1 MTRNSDA
8 TAPADL
14 PADPTRAGDRAR
26 RDPFGIGTPR
36 QPGWDVLGVVPG
48 GFDPVVH
55 GDPSTSPRGVV
66 DEVVEVRRN
75 GVVSGVVG
83 SLAAG
88 VAVAWFSRAAAGGTW
103 LDWTVTAVLGVL
115 AVLHLSAF
123 VDGRVPLAV
132 IDQHGVRLRF
142 GRTWQGLPWP
152 SIDHVVHR
160 PRTGLFRDGRL
171 VVEPFEADDVVAALD
186 GRARRQAWVTRLL
199 HGGAFALPLGLS
211 TRVVGAPDLTEALLR
226 LADDDVEIV
235 VPEPVAAVA
244 EVVEPDTEAGTEA
257 GIEDEP
263 EVRSDLADPA
273 PEVDDVP
280 PTQPVAAYTVA
291 RDLPVLTS
299 VGRWDEERDRDEQ
312 PATTPTYDEQPL
324 DEIRDETGDEG
335 TDERDDERDDETAGS
350 RPEVRRVAPWAAAL
364 IARVAE
370 YRRRGRERED
380 DSVVAWSEEGASAGH
395 DDRADDRADDGW
407 DDDRSDAEAT
417 GPIAVVPAV
426 RASATPLPLR
436 DLRGAARS
444 EHEAEGR
451 LPEASEL
458 RRSGEP
464 ELPTYTFDEVATLAG
479 PADDGTPAD
488 EPVEPVIGPE
498 LTAARARLG
507 LSVDQVAERTRIR
520 PHVIEAIEVDDFG
533 PCGGDFYAR
542 GHLRTL
548 TRVLGVDSA
557 ELLAAYDERYAD
569 APIDARRV
577 FEAEL
582 AGATGGGLRATRGGP
597 NWSVLVAAV
606 MSLVLLWSVAQ
617 LLFEGD
623 REVESTSGAAGLSS
637 GTAAAAVGLEL
648 QAGEVDA
655 SLTVRDG
662 DGAVVWQGDLA
673 AGETHSVEAVP
684 PLRISSTDGSV
695 TARVSGGEV
704 AALGE
709 AGTAVQ
715 RTLVP

>member
-1 MTRNSDA
+1 MRNSDA
-8 TAPADL
+8 AAPAEL
-14 PADPTRAGDRAR
+14 PVDPARTGDRAR

-36 QPGWDVLGVVPG
+36 QPGWDVLGVVQG
-48 GFDPVVH
+48 GLGAPVQD
-55 GDPSTSPRGVV
+55 GPDGTTGAAAT
-66 DEVVEVRRN
+66 EVVEVRRN
-75 GVVSGVVG
+75 GLVSGVVG
-83 SLAAG
+83 SLAAAL
-88 VAVAWFSRAAAGGTW
+88 AVAWLSRAAAGGTW
-103 LDWTVTAVLGVL
+103 FDWTVTAVLGVV

-132 IDQHGVRLRF
+132 IDEHGVRMRF

-152 SIDHVVHR
+152 SIDHVVHQ
-160 PRTGLFRDGRL
+160 PRSGLLRDGHL
-171 VVEPFEADDVVAALD
+171 VVEPFEADEVVAALD
-186 GRARRQAWVTRLL
+186 GRARRQAWVTRRL
-199 HGGAFALPLGLS
+199 HGGAFAIPLGLS
-211 TRVVGAPDLTEALLR
+211 TRLVGTSDLTDSLLR
-226 LADDDVEIV
+226 LADDDVEVV
-235 VPEPVAAVA
+235 VPEPVVEPAVEPAA
-244 EVVEPDTEAGTEA
+244 EVS
-257 GIEDEP
+257 EDLAVDGQPAPYE
-263 EVRSDLADPA
+263 RSDADVELAPYERSDADAEPA
-273 PEVDDVP
+273 PYERSDAHDD
-280 PTQPVAAYTVA
+280 AADAAHPHPAADYTVA

-299 VGRWDEERDRDEQ
+299 VGRWVEDDDTDDTDGAVEHETHDRHDDGHDAE
-312 PATTPTYDEQPL
+312 PETPD
-324 DEIRDETGDEG
+324 GD
-335 TDERDDERDDETAGS
+335 
-350 RPEVRRVAPWAAAL
+350 RPEVRRVAPWMAGV

-370 YRRRGRERED
+370 YRRRGREQAD
-380 DSVVAWSEEGASAGH
+380 GTVVAWSEERTDLPHADTETETDTHTSY
-395 DDRADDRADDGW
+395 DEDR
-407 DDDRSDAEAT
+407 
-417 GPIAVVPAV
+417 PAPV
-426 RASATPLPLR
+426 EASATPLPLR
-436 DLRGAARS
+436 DLRPASRS
-444 EHEAEGR
+444 EHEAEER
-451 LPEASEL
+451 LPEAAEL

-464 ELPTYTFDEVATLAG
+464 ALPTYSFAEPEPVAAEST
-479 PADDGTPAD
+479 
-488 EPVEPVIGPE
+488 VEPVIGPE
-498 LTAARARLG
+498 LTAARGRLG

-548 TRVLGVDSA
+548 ARVLGIDA
-557 ELLAAYDERYAD
+557 TDLLAAYDERYAD

-623 REVESTSGAAGLSS
+623 REVETTSGSAGLSS

-655 SLTVRDG
+655 SVTVRDG
-662 DGAVVWQGDLA
+662 DGVVVWQGDLA
-673 AGETHSVEAVP
+673 AGDTHSVEAVP

-695 TARVSGGEV
+695 TARVSGGDA